1 MPSNVVNSS
10 SSYEQTSQ
18 FQAAIDVV
26 EALPLDAQA
35 ALVEIIQQRLQQQRR
50 AELQQAVLESEQDY
64 GEGRIH
70 RGTVADLMMELD
82 IE

>member
-1 MPSNVVNSS
+1 MQSNVADSNST
-10 SSYEQTSQ
+10 YDQTSQ

-50 AELQQAVLESEQDY
+50 DELQQAVLESEQDY
-64 GEGRIH
+64 AEERVH

-82 IE
+82 SE

>member
-1 MPSNVVNSS
+1 MPSNVVNSNS
-10 SSYEQTSQ
+10 SCEQTSD

-35 ALVEIIQQRLQQQRR
+35 ALVEIIQQRLQRQCRD
-50 AELQQAVLESEQDY
+50 ELKQAVLESEQEY
-64 GEGRIH
+64 EERRVH

-82 IE
+82 NE